1 MSSDSKI
8 LSMTKG
14 GAALGTIRDQLRDF
28 AQIGVTFEQIEA
40 EAQRLIAAAG
50 MKPSF
55 STVKGYDWA
64 TCIMLNEELCHGIPV
79 DGVIQE
85 GDVVTIDV
93 GLIHN
98 GYHLDTT
105 TTFAAGEVPQDVQ
118 DFLERGRKI
127 LDASISRAT
136 VGNSV
141 YGISYEM
148 ESGLKKYGYGVVRQ
162 LTGHGIGKEL
172 HMYPSIPCFAQRSD
186 KRIILEEGQTLAI
199 EVMYTMGSPLVVE
212 ADDGWTFVTEDDS
225 LSAMFEE
232 TVLVTKDGP
241 QILTS

>member
-1 MSSDSKI
+1 MIEGGKRLAKVKRALVDF
-8 LSMTKG
+8 TKP
-14 GAALGTIRDQLRDF
+14 
-28 AQIGVTFEQIEA
+28 GVTFEEIEA
-40 EAQRLIAAAG
+40 LAQKSIRKTG
-50 MKPSF
+50 DVPSF

-64 TCIMLNEELCHGIPV
+64 TCIMINEELCHGIPV
-79 DGVIQE
+79 DGVIE
-85 GDVVTIDV
+85 KGDIVTIDV

-105 TTFAAGEVPQDVQ
+105 TTFAAGDVAPDVL

-127 LDASISRAT
+127 LDASIARAT

-141 YGISYEM
+141 YGISHEM

-172 HMYPSIPCFAQRSD
+172 HMYPSIPCFAQRAD

-199 EVMYTMGSPLVVE
+199 EVMYTMGSPVVVE
-212 ADDGWTFVTEDDS
+212 AEDGWTFVTDDDS

-232 TVLVTKDGP
+232 TVLVSKDGP
-241 QILTS
+241 KILTAAE